1 MVKPLDD
8 EHSRLVLFYD
18 SKTTPNRYSSSGFLG
33 ISYKTEKRNIK
44 LVAVGRDAIAAGKV
58 TQTTIWL
65 TRERKTGIVILISD

>member
-33 ISYKTEKRNIK
+33 ISYKTEKRNIN
-44 LVAVGRDAIAAGKV
+44 LVADGLDV
-58 TQTTIWL
+58 TRLLLAKWL
-65 TRERKTGIVILISD
+65 KPRFGWLESAKPEL